1 MQIEVI
7 THTPKNSLK
16 GNRITAQRWTRYLRQ
31 LGHKVTISQN
41 FRKNNCDLMIALHA
55 SHTFPAIEEFHKNC
69 PGKPIVVLLTGT
81 DIHKDIHTNPNVR
94 KSLEYADRLILLQP
108 LGIRELP
115 VEFHR
120 KVRVIVQSAEKLN
133 GNIQKRKR
141 TFDVSV
147 IGHLRK
153 VKDPFITA
161 YAVRNLPDES
171 QIRLLH
177 VGDVLE
183 PEMRSIALQ
192 EMANNSR
199 YFWLGKK
206 PRWQTLIILA
216 RSRVVV
222 LSSLME
228 GGPSVLSEAVVA
240 GVPILASRIS
250 ATLGLLGED
259 YPGFFEVGDT
269 SALSKLLYKTE
280 TDPQFMAALKQKINL
295 LADKFD
301 PSVEKLSLK
310 KLLKEWNSEN
320 QN

>member
-1 MQIEVI
+1 
-7 THTPKNSLK
+7 
-16 GNRITAQRWTRYLRQ
+16 
-31 LGHKVTISQN
+31 
-41 FRKNNCDLMIALHA
+41 
-55 SHTFPAIEEFHKNC
+55 
-69 PGKPIVVLLTGT
+69 
-81 DIHKDIHTNPNVR
+81 
-94 KSLEYADRLILLQP
+94 
-108 LGIRELP
+108 
-115 VEFHR
+115 
-120 KVRVIVQSAEKLN
+120 
-133 GNIQKRKR
+133 
-141 TFDVSV
+141 
-147 IGHLRK
+147 
-153 VKDPFITA
+153 
-161 YAVRNLPDES
+161 
-171 QIRLLH
+171 
-177 VGDVLE
+177 
-183 PEMRSIALQ
+183 
-192 EMANNSR
+192 MANNSR

>member
-1 MQIEVI
+1 
-7 THTPKNSLK
+7 
-16 GNRITAQRWTRYLRQ
+16 
-31 LGHKVTISQN
+31 
-41 FRKNNCDLMIALHA
+41 MIALHA

-161 YAVRNLPDES
+161 YAV
-171 QIRLLH
+171 
-177 VGDVLE
+177 
-183 PEMRSIALQ
+183 
-192 EMANNSR
+192 
-199 YFWLGKK
+199 
-206 PRWQTLIILA
+206 
-216 RSRVVV
+216 
-222 LSSLME
+222 
-228 GGPSVLSEAVVA
+228 
-240 GVPILASRIS
+240 
-250 ATLGLLGED
+250 
-259 YPGFFEVGDT
+259 
-269 SALSKLLYKTE
+269 
-280 TDPQFMAALKQKINL
+280 
-295 LADKFD
+295 
-301 PSVEKLSLK
+301 
-310 KLLKEWNSEN
+310 
-320 QN
+320 

>member
-1 MQIEVI
+1 MQIEII

-16 GNRITAQRWTRYLRQ
+16 GNRITALRWTRFLRQ

-41 FRKNNCDLMIALHA
+41 FRKSNCDLMVALHA
-55 SHTFPAIEEFHKNC
+55 SHSFPAIEEFHKNC
-69 PGKPIVVLLTGT
+69 PNKPLVVLLTGT
-81 DIHKDIHTNPNVR
+81 DIHKDIHSNPNVI

-115 VEFHR
+115 VEFHH

-141 TFDVSV
+141 TFDISV

-153 VKDPFITA
+153 LKDPFLTA
-161 YAVRNLPDES
+161 YAVRNLPDDS
-171 QIRLLH
+171 RIRALH
-177 VGDVLE
+177 VGDILE

-192 EMANNSR
+192 EMENNNR

-206 PRWQTLIILA
+206 PRWEALSILA

-228 GGPSVLSEAVVA
+228 GGPSVISEAVMA
-240 GVPILASRIS
+240 GVPILDSRIS

-280 TDPQFMAALKQKINL
+280 TDPLFLAVLKQKINL
-295 LADKFD
+295 LANKFD
-301 PSVEKLSLK
+301 PSVEKLSLN
-310 KLLKEWNSEN
+310 KLLKELISEN
-320 QN
+320 RN